1 MFEEYWEAPE
11 RLWRQDI
18 GEEEADAITV
28 RAFAAAFLLGYAS
41 SLGFFVCRLEVLRCI
56 RRMTNEVEYCRGVG
70 L

>member
-28 RAFAAAFLLGYAS
+28 RAFAAAFLLGMRAHWDF
-41 SLGFFVCRLEVLRCI
+41 GCVDWRCFVVLD
-56 RRMTNEVEYCRGVG
+56 E
-70 L
+70 